1 MKLTETKYHFLI
13 QQYRNNV
20 YSYAL
25 FMMKNRM
32 DAEDISQ
39 EVFIRIWQN
48 VGKFNILSAKTWIM
62 KTTHNLCI
70 DYLRKRK
77 SSYSREY
84 PIDEEFSDSIAD
96 SVEVN
101 NPLIRTHVKM
111 MTDKIKTA
119 IQNLP
124 DKLKGVFVLYEIQ
137 GMKYREISKSL
148 DMPLNTVKVN
158 LLRARKKLQEE
169 LKHYEKQEVF

>member
-1 MKLTETKYHFLI
+1 
-13 QQYRNNV
+13 
-20 YSYAL
+20 
-25 FMMKNRM
+25 
-32 DAEDISQ
+32 
-39 EVFIRIWQN
+39 
-48 VGKFNILSAKTWIM
+48 M

-84 PIDEEFSDSIAD
+84 SLDEEFSESIAD
-96 SVEVN
+96 GLAEN
-101 NPLIRTHVKM
+101 NPLIRTHLKM
-111 MTDKIKTA
+111 MSDKIKKA

-124 DKLKGVFVLYEIQ
+124 EKLKSVFILYEIQ
-137 GMKYREISKSL
+137 GMKYREISKAL
-148 DMPLNTVKVN
+148 EMPLNTVKVN